1 MQIRL
6 HNLKLGAKIFPTV
19 LNPMNSILSVG
30 KDEPPSIGQR
40 RNSRSLV
47 SRVATIIL
55 RASFLFVGKY
65 AELLF
70 YILSQSMHECNPL
83 CTRPGNISL
92 PTSGLVLGSYTV
104 ERF

>member
-1 MQIRL
+1 MFMEVIANIYHL
-6 HNLKLGAKIFPTV
+6 GLNLPTV
-19 LNPMNSILSVG
+19 LNPMNSILSVR
-30 KDEPPSIGQR
+30 KDEPSSIGQS

-47 SRVATIIL
+47 SKVATIIL
-55 RASFLFVGKY
+55 RDFFLFVGKY

-70 YILSQSMHECNPL
+70 YILSYN
-83 CTRPGNISL
+83 TRPGNISL

>member
-1 MQIRL
+1 
-6 HNLKLGAKIFPTV
+6 
-19 LNPMNSILSVG
+19 MNSILSVG

-47 SRVATIIL
+47 SKVATIIL
-55 RASFLFVGKY
+55 RDSFLFVGKY

-70 YILSQSMHECNPL
+70 YILSQSMHECN
-83 CTRPGNISL
+83 TPGNISL

-104 ERF
+104 ARF